1 MRCIYVILFI
11 VKINNYLYLSLS
23 LLGEEPAGFRAGY
36 STFDHMFV
44 LHCSV
49 DIYRYHNKR
58 VFCAFVDY
66 KKAFDL
72 IDRSSFWLELIAT
85 GDRGKILN
93 VIYHMYDNAKSCVIK
108 NSDFSAVF
116 DCQIGVRQGENLSPL
131 LFAIFI
137 NDFHYHMSQQYSG
150 IPFVPIDMA
159 NCINNDELFVL
170 LRLWVLLYAD
180 DIIILAK
187 TACDLQKALD
197 ALSDYCKQWKII
209 IVLLLLKTYLYRVVQ
224 SDCNSVFQCSPV
236 R

>member
-1 MRCIYVILFI
+1 
-11 VKINNYLYLSLS
+11 
-23 LLGEEPAGFRAGY
+23 
-36 STFDHMFV
+36 MFV
-44 LHCSV
+44 LHCLV

-58 VFCAFVDY
+58 EFCAFVDY

-72 IDRSSFWLELIAT
+72 IDRSSLWLKLIAT
-85 GDRGKILN
+85 GVRGNIFN
-93 VIYHMYDNAKSCVIK
+93 VIYHMYDNAKSYVRK

-137 NDFHYHMSQQYSG
+137 NDFHYHMSQHYFG

-180 DIIILAK
+180 DTIILAK

-197 ALSDYCKQWKII
+197 ALSDYCKQWKMTVNASKTKII
-209 IVLLLLKTYLYRVVQ
+209 IFSRGKIINKPLFKIGIESIGVVDEYIYL
-224 SDCNSVFQCSPV
+224 
-236 R
+236 